1 MLKQPCQGYGQKE
14 STAMLQLQFVLLQFQ
29 QHIQNQILW
38 LATLSSTLNLRYVK
52 LRALHFS
59 CQEIKPQ
66 RALLQH
72 SMRPLHGL
80 GNMHSSHTA
89 LYSKASNQK
98 AETAL
103 IQ

>member
-52 LRALHFS
+52 LCIALFMS
-59 CQEIKPQ
+59 RNKTPK
-66 RALLQH
+66 
-72 SMRPLHGL
+72 
-80 GNMHSSHTA
+80 SSPPAFYEAFTW
-89 LYSKASNQK
+89 LR
-98 AETAL
+98 
-103 IQ
+103 